1 MTPFQLHVQKWSNGC
16 GANICQTANR
26 VVLAR
31 GQLPADVLFV
41 GEAPGESED
50 VLGKPFVGP
59 AGRLLDDIVR
69 RSVGVLNVR
78 RATESKQP
86 FRIAFTNLVGCIPR
100 DPEDGGK
107 ASEPDA
113 DSIRCCG
120 ERLQQILEIA
130 SPRVVVCVGSMSR
143 DWLKRGYRNPVEVPH
158 EVQMIDITHPAAILR
173 ANVSV
178 RQIMAQRCVVTLTD
192 LLEDLP

>member
-1 MTPFQLHVQKWSNGC
+1 M
-16 GANICQTANR
+16 
-26 VVLAR
+26 LAR
-31 GQLPADVLFV
+31 GQLPADVLFI

-78 RATESKQP
+78 RVTEGKAP
-86 FRIAFTNLVGCIPR
+86 FRMAFTNLVGCIPR

-107 ASEPDA
+107 SSEPDS

-120 ERLQQILEIA
+120 ERLQEMLTIA
-130 SPRVVVCVGSMSR
+130 SPRVIVCVGSMSR
-143 DWLKRGYRNPVEVPH
+143 DWLKRGYRNPVEVPRDIT
-158 EVQMIDITHPAAILR
+158 MLDITHPAAILR

-178 RQIMAQRCVVTLTD
+178 RSIMAQRCVVTLID
-192 LLEDLP
+192 ALEDMP